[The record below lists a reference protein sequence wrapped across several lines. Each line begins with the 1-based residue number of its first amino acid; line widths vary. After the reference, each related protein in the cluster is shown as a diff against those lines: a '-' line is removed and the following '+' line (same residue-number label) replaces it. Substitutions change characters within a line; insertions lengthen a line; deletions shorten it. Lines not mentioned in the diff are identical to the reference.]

1 MHLISRE
8 DTAYGLREQ
17 AESCRRLATR
27 ATTARGSPALAAV
40 ADYLD
45 ADARR
50 IDPPGISR

>member
-1 MHLISRE
+1 MRLISRE